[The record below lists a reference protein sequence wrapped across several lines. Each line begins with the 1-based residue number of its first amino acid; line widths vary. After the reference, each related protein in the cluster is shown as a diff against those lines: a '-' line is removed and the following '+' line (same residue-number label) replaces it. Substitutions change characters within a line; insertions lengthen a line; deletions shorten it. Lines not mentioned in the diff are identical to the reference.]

1 MKKYSILC
9 AVLCATLITF
19 AGANAT
25 VKMALEQ
32 GPAELTVQALQAR
45 SITKSFLQADIQK
58 LDFRGIAPVRDVLY
72 DEGDYEPNDWDGAA
86 WPPSPW
92 GGLIGA
98 LPAGE
103 TAILNGAL
111 DTIGFDGWYTGDN
124 DLFGFGLPDEGIMD
138 ITVAFSEECGDET
151 NIYNVWFLGEADD
164 GGLYILDM
172 NFPYPSVSPVIC
184 PFETSWAID
193 PYGEVMDGVYFINQF
208 YVYIG
213 GVEGDPTAYTVTWLF
228 TPCDDLDGDAYYD
241 DTCGGSDCDDEDP
254 FVHPCALEIA
264 GNGFDEDCSGADRVL
279 TGAQVRETEPNDDDT
294 MAQDLGALSG
304 GSPTVEI
311 SGNFCSS
318 YDYDYYMVDLPAANV
333 TLTLTLTY
341 EGITEEMVCWAVDGV
356 EYGEDFWFGIMPG
369 DMDEDGYYDVG
380 DYIFLVTLGFATDA
394 DGDTYFSEETCGT
407 DCDDTDADVHPC
419 AVEVC
424 GDGIDQDCVGM
435 QHWLGE
441 EIFPVPDG
449 DLPCGIPEEE
459 PNDDISAGIAHQL
472 GALEEG
478 FLTVHGDISAVGM
491 EGDYD
496 FYQYEMAGPGFY
508 GFNMMFDCDN
518 DYDMLWL
525 GYYDP
530 DGPEG
535 TEYTLDWYIFG
546 GDAWLYIPETMG
558 GVFLADGGWEFP
570 MDMAVWIMGYDGL
583 PGYYDLEIYYDAAC
597 TDGDGD
603 GYGGGMDPDFYD
615 IWGYEA
621 ECDGIDCDDTDPL
634 VHPGMIES
642 QGMGNCANGKD
653 DDCAGLTDGQDLPDC
668 ADPGPCPATII
679 PVSGS
684 PVAFYL
690 IPALAMLFVIRR
702 FRR

>member
-9 AVLCATLITF
+9 AVFCATLITF
-19 AGANAT
+19 AGANAA
-25 VKMALEQ
+25 VQMAFEQ
-32 GPAELTVQALQAR
+32 GPAELTVQALQAKGI
-45 SITKSFLQADIQK
+45 SKSFLQADIQK

-72 DEGDYEPNDWDGAA
+72 DEADYEPNDWDGAV

-92 GGLIGA
+92 GGLLGA

-111 DTIGFDGWYTGDN
+111 DSIDFDGWYAGDD

-138 ITVAFSEECGDET
+138 MSVAFSPDCGEE

-164 GGLYILDM
+164 GQIYILDM
-172 NFPYPSVSPVIC
+172 NFPYPSVAPVTC
-184 PFETSWAID
+184 PFEGSYAID

-213 GVEGDPTAYTVTWLF
+213 GVEGALPSYTVTWLF
-228 TPCDDLDGDAYYD
+228 TPCDDLDGDDYYD
-241 DTCGGSDCDDEDP
+241 ETCGGSDCDDEDP

-264 GNGFDEDCSGADRVL
+264 GSGFDEDCSGADRVL
-279 TGAQVRETEPNDDDT
+279 VGDQVSEIEPNDDDT
-294 MAQDLGALSG
+294 MAQDLGALTG
-304 GSPTVEI
+304 IAPTVEI
-311 SGNFCSS
+311 SGNFCSA
-318 YDYDYYMVDLPAANV
+318 YDYDYYMVDLPATNV

-341 EGITEEMVCWAVDGV
+341 EGITEEMVCWAIDGV
-356 EYGEDFWFGIMPG
+356 EYGEDLWFGIQPG
-369 DMDEDGYYDVG
+369 DMDEDGFYDVG
-380 DYIFLVTLGFATDA
+380 DYVLSATMGLAIDA
-394 DGDTYFSEETCGT
+394 DGDTWFSEETCGS

-435 QHWLGE
+435 EIWLGE
-441 EIFPVPDG
+441 EVIPVPDG
-449 DLPCGIPEEE
+449 DLPCGIDEIE
-459 PNDDISAGIAHQL
+459 PNDDIASGIVHNL
-472 GALEEG
+472 GALDEG
-478 FLTVHGDISAVGM
+478 FLTVHGDISSVGA

-496 FYQYEMAGPGFY
+496 FYQYEMTSPGFY

-525 GYYDP
+525 AYYDP

-535 TEYTLDWYIFG
+535 TEYTLDWYIFS
-546 GDAWLYIPETMG
+546 GDAWIYIPESMG
-558 GVFLADGGWEFP
+558 GVFLADGGWKFP
-570 MDMAVWIMGYDGL
+570 MPMAVWVYGYDGL
-583 PGYYDLEIYYDAAC
+583 PGYYDLEIYHDAAC
-597 TDGDGD
+597 IDGDGD
-603 GYGGGMDPDFYD
+603 GYGGGVDPDFETL
-615 IWGYEA
+615 WGYAA
-621 ECDGIDCDDTDPL
+621 ECDGIDCDDTDAL

-642 QGMGNCANGKD
+642 TGMGNCANGKD
-653 DDCAGLTDGQDLPDC
+653 DDCDGLTDGQDLPDC
-668 ADPGPCPATII
+668 STQPCKASIM

-684 PVAFYL
+684 PVALYL